1 MRIDSL
7 PQLGHHQTE
16 CWGLF
21 LGSISLNLTPF
32 SVTSLPFSHALTGHQ
47 SQATDKNCEGSIFSI
62 VRQWIASMLSEVV
75 FADFDF
81 LNTLACPI
89 FPPFVVVRSS
99 ELDHWGSF

>member
-1 MRIDSL
+1 
-7 PQLGHHQTE
+7 
-16 CWGLF
+16 
-21 LGSISLNLTPF
+21 
-32 SVTSLPFSHALTGHQ
+32 
-47 SQATDKNCEGSIFSI
+47 
-62 VRQWIASMLSEVV
+62 MLSEVV